1 MKDSPIAVFLLASP
15 SHEGLLLFA
24 FVFWLTRKRV
34 YIFLY
39 AYLIC
44 GDIFL

>member
-15 SHEGLLLFA
+15 SYEGLLSFA

-39 AYLIC
+39 ANLIC
-44 GDIFL
+44 DHIFL